1 MIGDGWNDDPSVRPG
16 PPVETAPGIRRIA
29 IITGTRAEFGLLKPV
44 MFATL
49 ARKDC
54 ELLVIAAG
62 SHLISPAETYHD
74 VKAIF
79 AVADAIPMQIAGKT
93 GRNADVQALGG
104 GISRFGRSF
113 ERLAPDWVVILGD
126 RIEAFAAASAASI
139 GGLAVAHIHGG
150 DRAEGVADEAMRHAI
165 TKLAHLHFP
174 ATKESADRIIKMG
187 ERPQHVHI
195 TGSPAIDGLSEVT
208 AIDDAGFIEYGA
220 PEAII
225 LMHPVGRTDE
235 QEEAVMSDIITAS
248 LSSIPGRILILH
260 PNFDPGRDGTLR
272 AITSAIDKRITA
284 RTHIPRPAF
293 LALLKR
299 LAHSQ
304 GVLIGNS
311 SAALIEAAA
320 LKLPAIDIGP
330 RQSGRERPT
339 NVINSAGE
347 HPDQV
352 SRAIAAAQKLNRASI
367 THPYGD
373 GHSGP
378 RIAALLAGTNPNDP
392 KLLRKHCTY

>member
-1 MIGDGWNDDPSVRPG
+1 MIGDGWNDDPAVRPG

-62 SHLISPAETYHD
+62 SHLISPAETYHE
-74 VKAIF
+74 VKALF
-79 AVADAIPMQIAGKT
+79 SVADAVPMQIAGKT
-93 GRNADVQALGG
+93 GRAADVQALGG
-104 GISRFGRSF
+104 GIARFGRAF
-113 ERLAPDWVVILGD
+113 ERLKPDWVVVLGD

-139 GGLAVAHIHGG
+139 GGLALAHIHGG

-165 TKLAHLHFP
+165 TKLAHLHCA
-174 ATKESADRIIKMG
+174 ATQESAERIIKMG

-195 TGSPAIDGLSEVT
+195 TGSPAIDGLSEVQ
-208 AIDDAGFIEYGA
+208 ALDDAGFIECGS
-220 PEAII
+220 PEAVI

-235 QEEAVMSDIITAS
+235 QEEAVMSGIIAATLAS
-248 LSSIPGRILILH
+248 FRGRILILH

-272 AITSAIDKRITA
+272 AITTVSEPRITA
-284 RTHIPRPAF
+284 RSHLPRPTF

-299 LAHSQ
+299 LAAS
-304 GVLIGNS
+304 GGALVGNS

-320 LKLPAIDIGP
+320 LRLPAVDIGP
-330 RQSGRERPT
+330 RQSGRQRAS
-339 NVINSAGE
+339 NVITAGGE
-347 HPDQV
+347 HADQV
-352 SRAIAAAQKLNRASI
+352 SRAIAAAQRLEPSGF

-378 RIAALLAGTNPNDP
+378 RIAALLAATNPNDP

>member
-44 MFATL
+44 MLSTL

-79 AVADAIPMQIAGKT
+79 NVADAIPMQIAGKT

-113 ERLAPDWVVILGD
+113 ERLAPDWVVVLGD

-139 GGLAVAHIHGG
+139 GGLALAHIHGG

-165 TKLAHLHFP
+165 TKLAHLHCA
-174 ATKESADRIIKMG
+174 ATQESADRIIKMG

-195 TGSPAIDGLSEVT
+195 TGSPAIDGLSEVA
-208 AIDDAGFIEYGA
+208 AIDDAGFIECGS
-220 PEAII
+220 PEAVI

-235 QEEAVMSDIITAS
+235 QEEAVMSGVIAATLAS
-248 LSSIPGRILILH
+248 FRGRVLILH

-272 AITSAIDKRITA
+272 AITSAVDPRITA
-284 RTHIPRPAF
+284 RSHLPRPIF
-293 LALLKR
+293 LSLLKR
-299 LAHSQ
+299 LAASG

-320 LKLPAIDIGP
+320 LKVAAVDIGS
-330 RQSGRERPT
+330 RQSGRQRAN
-339 NVINSAGE
+339 NVITAGGE
-347 HPDQV
+347 HTDQV
-352 SRAIAAAQKLNRASI
+352 SRAIAAAQRLEPADF

-378 RIAALLAGTNPNDP
+378 RIAALLASTNPNDP